1 MWSYCVSLPLVSVAR
16 DDSVKSPDVNVPRPI
31 RRLKFLGS
39 RVENLILPVVIEP
52 VVDKTVVD

>member
-1 MWSYCVSLPLVSVAR
+1 MWSYCVSLPVSPVAR
-16 DDSVKSPDVNVPRPI
+16 DDSVKSPDVNVPRAI

-52 VVDKTVVD
+52 VVAKTVVD